1 MKNLIK
7 SVLELN
13 KYLIDLE
20 TITESENSR
29 LETITDGLL
38 DSVLTLMGLPKDNT
52 VELGF
57 DSEFSFC
64 SDFYIDDIWE
74 YLLSDKFK
82 QLEKITEREVDE
94 FTGLLRSSIEK
105 YKQQNR
111 IARGCF
117 GLVN

>member
-1 MKNLIK
+1 MKDLIK
-7 SVLELN
+7 SILELN
-13 KYLIDLE
+13 KYLLDLK

-38 DSVLTLMGLPKDNT
+38 DSALTLMGLPKDNT

-74 YLLSDKFK
+74 YLLSDRFK
-82 QLEKITEREVDE
+82 QLEKITEKEVDE
-94 FTGLLRSSIEK
+94 FTALLKSSITK
-105 YKQQNR
+105 YKQEIND
-111 IARGCF
+111 
-117 GLVN
+117 